1 MDKSFRWKLLLLVA
15 LTAVSI
21 WALFPS
27 IQLYSKSRAEQNA
40 SENEGLRDR
49 SLKLGLDLLGGMNL
63 VLQLDRSKLR
73 DEEVPDALDRAME
86 ILRNRIDQFGV
97 AEPSFQKQGED
108 RILLQLPGLTDK
120 NRALSIIGQT
130 ALLEFKLVLPPERS
144 TQLFERIDRATA
156 AAQRG
161 EAAPDSATADSVA
174 AASSEHPLLDLLY
187 GYPDLSMYSGAM
199 VLASEVEKVQ
209 QLLDSVDP
217 TRVVPDDV
225 EIALS
230 SDEQSFGNGVSGYV
244 LYALEKEPEM
254 TGDAIAN
261 AQMQFDIDPSR
272 PGQAGVSL
280 NMSATG
286 TNTFRRVTGDNIG
299 RHLAIVLDRKVKS
312 APVIQGR
319 IPSGRASITGSFT
332 DAEARDLA
340 IVLRAG
346 SLPAPINIIEERTVG
361 PSLGADSIRSGLT
374 AGLIGTLAVVIFML
388 IYYRLSGV
396 IAIVGLLFNIFFL
409 FAALAAMRGTL
420 TLPGIA
426 GIVLTIGMA
435 VDANVL
441 VFERIREELR
451 AGKRVRPAIEAG
463 YDRAFRTIMDAN
475 LTTLISALVLAQF
488 GTGPIKGFAVT
499 LGIGI
504 IVNLFTS
511 VFVTRM
517 IYDAITAR
525 RTLKTLSI

>member
-1 MDKSFRWKLLLLVA
+1 MDKSFRWKVLLLVA
-15 LTAVSI
+15 LTAASL

-27 IQLYSKSRAEQNA
+27 ILLYSKPRAEQQA
-40 SENEGLRDR
+40 SENQELRDK
-49 SLKLGLDLLGGMNL
+49 SMKLGLDLLGGMNL

-120 NRALSIIGQT
+120 SRALSIIGQT
-130 ALLEFKLVLPPERS
+130 ALLEFKLVLPPERTS
-144 TQLFERIDRATA
+144 QIFERIDRAA
-156 AAQRG
+156 AAVQRG
-161 EAAPDSATADSVA
+161 TPADTTSADSLA
-174 AASSEHPLLDLLY
+174 AASSDHPFLDLLY
-187 GYPDLSMYSGAM
+187 GYPDLSMYAGAM
-199 VLASEVEKVQ
+199 VLSSEVENVQ
-209 QLLDSVDP
+209 RLLDSVDLSQ
-217 TRVVPDDV
+217 VVPADV
-225 EIALS
+225 EIAFS
-230 SDEQSFGNGVSGYV
+230 SDEQNLGNGVFGHI

-254 TGDAIAN
+254 TGEAIAN
-261 AQMQFDIDPSR
+261 AQMVFDIDPAR

-280 NMSATG
+280 TMSADG
-286 TNTFRRVTGDNIG
+286 TNTFRRVTGASIG

-312 APVIQGR
+312 APVIQNR

-346 SLPAPINIIEERTVG
+346 ALPAPINIIEERTVG

-374 AGLIGTLAVVIFML
+374 AGLIGTLGVIIFML

-396 IAIVGLLFNIFFL
+396 VAIVGLCFNVFFL
-409 FAALAAMRGTL
+409 FAALAALRGTL

-451 AGKRVRPAIEAG
+451 AGKRVRAAIEAG
-463 YDRAFRTIMDAN
+463 YDRAFRTIMDSN
-475 LTTLISALVLAQF
+475 LTTLISAIVLAQF

-504 IVNLFTS
+504 LANLFTA
-511 VFVTRM
+511 VFVTRL
-517 IYDAITAR
+517 IYDAVTAR
-525 RTLKTLSI
+525 RQIKSLSI